1 MPFILCATICCCL
14 PCIISA
20 LDIREDLSQN
30 RGATVESINSL
41 PVYKFKV
48 KNNENCVDQYTNTAL
63 EECGVLAAGTE
74 KERILSG
81 KDAVS
86 FIDSYIILKLQ
97 NGNVC
102 IEFILSKKKMN
113 KKLYVEPECKYL
125 VRLVLKFIL

>member
-1 MPFILCATICCCL
+1 
-14 PCIISA
+14 
-20 LDIREDLSQN
+20 
-30 RGATVESINSL
+30 
-41 PVYKFKV
+41 V

-97 NGNVC
+97 
-102 IEFILSKKKMN
+102 ILSKKKN
-113 KKLYVEPECKYL
+113 KSKVIS
-125 VRLVLKFIL
+125 RT